1 MAAQTQA
8 GLDAEDQKYRTAVGS
23 LVSEVL
29 SAFKF
34 GGFRNEKQL
43 SGIANQLRDIAE
55 SYPTQTSAKDL
66 THIQVAHQALLSGIR
81 DRKGGRLPA
90 KLGEALAYED
100 VLIAMT
106 PQRKRKHPH

>member
-1 MAAQTQA
+1 MAAQTQDQI
-8 GLDAEDQKYRTAVGS
+8 DAEDQKYRKAVGS

-29 SAFKF
+29 SAFNF
-34 GGFRNEKQL
+34 GGFKSEKKL

-55 SYPTQTSAKDL
+55 SYPLQTTQDGLS
-66 THIQVAHQALLSGIR
+66 HIGVVYQSLVSGIR
-81 DRKGGRLPA
+81 DRTGRPVKRALA
-90 KLGEALAYED
+90 EALNYED